1 MLGEIAAFTQALTIA
16 FANTLGGKSTQLSSW
31 RKTLRASSLISL
43 LLISILILINF
54 NNFSLTSM
62 AIGILAGISGGLGV
76 PLACRAFSL
85 GPVSFASPIIA
96 VMQSVNLIAFAVI
109 AKNESLGA
117 TFPIALLLAVIG
129 LYLCSKKTE
138 GNKPITFKVFYIS
151 WAAAIFFSGFS
162 ILMTNID
169 KQEILFALF
178 GVRIGVLLVSLVFH
192 PATEK
197 IPTAA
202 AKSGLWKKYALISGV
217 CEITA
222 NILFMVAINNLEL
235 SKVGIF
241 MASSPMLSTLI
252 AIKLLKQ
259 KPSVINWLGI
269 FASCSALLI
278 IALN

>member
-1 MLGEIAAFTQALTIA
+1 MIGELAAFAQALTIA

-31 RKTLRASSLISL
+31 RKTLRASSLISF
-43 LLISILILINF
+43 LLILILILINF
-54 NNFSLTSM
+54 NNFSLISM
-62 AIGILAGISGGLGV
+62 AIGILAGISGGLGL
-76 PLACRAFSL
+76 PLAYQAFSL

-178 GVRIGVLLVSLVFH
+178 GVRIGVLLVSLVFR
-192 PATEK
+192 PAPEK
-197 IPTAA
+197 MPTTAA
-202 AKSGLWKKYALISGV
+202 KAGLWKKYALISGV

>member
-1 MLGEIAAFTQALTIA
+1 MIGELAAFAQALTIA

-31 RKTLRASSLISL
+31 RKTLRASALISL
-43 LLISILILINF
+43 FLSSILILINF
-54 NNFSLTSM
+54 NNFSLASM
-62 AIGILAGISGGLGV
+62 AIGILAGISGGLGL
-76 PLACRAFSL
+76 PLAYQAFSL
-85 GPVSFASPIIA
+85 GPVSFASPVIA
-96 VMQSVNLIAFAVI
+96 VMQSVNLIVFAVI

-129 LYLCSKKTE
+129 LYLCSKKSE

-178 GVRIGVLLVSLVFH
+178 GVRIGVLLVSLVFR
-192 PATEK
+192 PTTEK
-197 IPTAA
+197 IPTTE
-202 AKSGLWKKYALISGV
+202 AKPGLWKKYALISGV

-241 MASSPMLSTLI
+241 MAASPMLSTLI
-252 AIKLLKQ
+252 SIKLLKQ

-269 FASCSALLI
+269 FASCFALLI

>member
-1 MLGEIAAFTQALTIA
+1 MIGELAAFAQALTIA

-31 RKTLRASSLISL
+31 RKTLRASSLISFL
-43 LLISILILINF
+43 LILILIVINF
-54 NNFSLTSM
+54 NNFSLISM
-62 AIGILAGISGGLGV
+62 AIGILAGISGGLGL
-76 PLACRAFSL
+76 PLAYQAFSL
-85 GPVSFASPIIA
+85 GPVSFAAPVIA

-109 AKNESLGA
+109 AKNESLGV

-197 IPTAA
+197 IPTAGA
-202 AKSGLWKKYALISGV
+202 TAGLWKKYALISGV

-241 MASSPMLSTLI
+241 MAASPMLSTLI